1 MARNVEIKARAFDLA
16 VIQQRVEALGAVAA
30 GELTQT
36 DTFFDVPGGRLK
48 LREFSDD
55 TAELISYVRDDQSGP
70 KVSSYLV
77 TSVTAP
83 DRLRDVLGHALGL
96 RGVVRKRRTLFLLGQ
111 TRIHLDEVEGLGA
124 FVEFEVVLL
133 DGQPEVEG
141 QRLAL
146 DLLEKIAISPADLVA
161 RAYVDLLQDA
171 VY

>member
-1 MARNVEIKARAFDLA
+1 MARNVEIKARASDLD
-16 VIQQRVEALGAVAA
+16 VIQRRVEALGAVGA
-30 GELTQT
+30 GELTQI
-36 DTFFDVPGGRLK
+36 DTFFDVPGRRLK
-48 LREFSDD
+48 LREFGDG

-70 KVSSYLV
+70 KVSNYRV

-83 DRLRDVLGHALGL
+83 DTLRGVLEHALGV
-96 RGVVRKRRTLFLLGQ
+96 RGIVRKRRTLFLLGQ

-133 DGQPEVEG
+133 DGQPEAEG

-146 DLLEKIAISPADLVA
+146 DLLEKLAISPSDLVA
-161 RAYVDLLQDA
+161 RAYVDLLQEA